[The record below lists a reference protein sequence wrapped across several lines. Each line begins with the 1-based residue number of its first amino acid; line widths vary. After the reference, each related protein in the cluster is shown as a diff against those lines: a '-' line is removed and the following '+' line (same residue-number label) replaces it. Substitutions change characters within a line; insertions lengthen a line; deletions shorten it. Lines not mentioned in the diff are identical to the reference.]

1 MKRILLY
8 STLALGTGL
17 FSCSQ
22 EDLMEQGSAPQ
33 AGRPVTISVQLP
45 SEVGSDAVSRA
56 LPAIP
61 DGHQLRC
68 ILYVSGNGET
78 PVRQET
84 VLADAGGT
92 ISFTFTPATDTYTCS
107 FWADFVSGTD
117 TNADGRYDDLYYD
130 TQRIPD
136 VTYSSTLADGH
147 SFYNN
152 DACDAFTGHFTAAEV
167 TGGTVVLKRPFA
179 KVNFIAKE
187 DITSVSSVSVSSY
200 SVYNG
205 VDIMTGAIN
214 TDSKFELSCTSA
226 SVADATNKVL
236 FFNYLFADGTSTK
249 LPASISFK
257 LGETDGTI
265 STKELVLNAN
275 TLYNLEFS
283 TQSGAM
289 VTSPKV
295 GDYFFTDGTWA
306 SSLEENKNVA
316 GVVFAVK
323 GDGTGSAIEND
334 VIDYYSDA
342 NGATDVLAWVVA
354 AKDAGSG
361 KGFYTG
367 SAANLPSGL
376 GTDGANDIKG
386 YANTGLW
393 YTPSNTEYEAVATA
407 KAYDVTITGETPNSG
422 WYLPA
427 AGQLMALVNVYAEN
441 NNNDQGNALAVKNS
455 LQLIES
461 EQTDGTALMGSGYY
475 WTSSGSMSNGSVAA
489 YRVGFH
495 ETKNYGKNGAN
506 TSLTSG
512 SYVRPVLTIFKSA
525 N

>member
-1 MKRILLY
+1 MKKILLY
-8 STLALGTGL
+8 STLALGVGL
-17 FSCSQ
+17 CSCSQ
-22 EDLMEQGSAPQ
+22 EDLGESPAQ
-33 AGRPVTISVQLP
+33 AVGQPVTVSVQLP
-45 SEVGSDAVSRA
+45 GEVGNDGLSRA
-56 LPAIP
+56 VPSIPA
-61 DGHQLRC
+61 GHKLRC
-68 ILYVSGNGET
+68 ILFVSDSDDST
-78 PVRQET
+78 ADIRQE
-84 VLADAGGT
+84 VIAENANDNIA
-92 ISFTFTPATDTYTCS
+92 FTFIPPADTYTCS
-107 FWADFVSGTD
+107 FWADFVKAD
-117 TNADGRYDDLYYD
+117 ADGDGTYDDLYYN
-130 TQRIPD
+130 TQNLPN
-136 VTYSSTLADGH
+136 VTFAESATL
-147 SFYNN
+147 FNN
-152 DACDAFTGHFTAAEV
+152 EACDAFTGHFDQTAITNGSV
-167 TGGTVVLKRPFA
+167 TLSRPLA
-179 KVNFIAKE
+179 KVNFVVKE
-187 DITSVSSVSVSSY
+187 EISGNVSVTSGY
-200 SVYNG
+200 IVNNG
-205 VDIMTGAIN
+205 MNIFTGAVN
-214 TDSKFELSCTSA
+214 TTTATLSCSG
-226 SVADATNKVL
+226 VEIEDANEKIL
-236 FFNYLFADGTSTK
+236 FYNYLFADGATTK

-306 SSLEENKNVA
+306 SSLDESKNVA

-334 VIDYYSDA
+334 VIGNYSDA

-361 KGFYTG
+361 KRFYTG
-367 SAANLPSGL
+367 SAAKLPSGL

-441 NNNDQGNALAVKNS
+441 NSNDQGNALAVK

-495 ETKNYGKNGAN
+495 ETENYGKNGAN

>member
-1 MKRILLY
+1 MKKILLY
-8 STLALGTGL
+8 STLALGVGL
-17 FSCSQ
+17 CSCSQ
-22 EDLMEQGSAPQ
+22 EDLGESPAQ
-33 AGRPVTISVQLP
+33 AVGQPVTVSVQLP
-45 SEVGSDAVSRA
+45 GEVGSDAVSRA
-56 LPAIP
+56 LPATP

-84 VLADAGGT
+84 LLADAGGT

-179 KVNFIAKE
+179 KVNFKEKTSEVSGNIAVTGYAVNNGMN
-187 DITSVSSVSVSSY
+187 ITDGTVSETRANLPDY
-200 SVYNG
+200 SGAVAGDG
-205 VDIMTGAIN
+205 VW
-214 TDSKFELSCTSA
+214 FC
-226 SVADATNKVL
+226 
-236 FFNYLFADGTSTK
+236 NYLFADGTSTG
-249 LPASISFK
+249 LPESISMTV
-257 LGETDGTI
+257 GDGGATSISTDGR
-265 STKELVLNAN
+265 LLNAN
-275 TLYNLEFS
+275 TQYNLSFEANVGEVVPAP
-283 TQSGAM
+283 Q
-289 VTSPKV
+289 V

-306 SSLEENKNVA
+306 SSLDENKNVA

-334 VIDYYSDA
+334 VIGNYSDA

-361 KGFYTG
+361 KKFYTG
-367 SAANLPSGL
+367 SATNLPSGL

-393 YTPSNTEYEAVATA
+393 YTQSNTEYEYEAVATA
-407 KAYDVTITGETPNSG
+407 KAYDVTITGETLNSD

-441 NNNDQGNALAVKNS
+441 NINDQGNALAVKKS

-475 WTSSGSMSNGSVAA
+475 WTSSGSMSNESVAA

>member
-1 MKRILLY
+1 MKKILLY
-8 STLALGTGL
+8 STLALGVGL
-17 FSCSQ
+17 CSCSQ
-22 EDLMEQGSAPQ
+22 EDLGESPAQ
-33 AGRPVTISVQLP
+33 AVGQPVTISVQLP

-78 PVRQET
+78 PVRQEK

-92 ISFTFTPATDTYTCS
+92 ISFTFTPVTENYTCS
-107 FWADFVSGTD
+107 FWADFIKAAATADNDGT
-117 TNADGRYDDLYYD
+117 YDDLYYN
-130 TQRIPD
+130 TKSLPN
-136 VTYSSTLADGH
+136 VTFAENAPL
-147 SFYNN
+147 FFNN
-152 DACDAFTGHFTAAEV
+152 EACDAFTGHFDQTAITNGPV
-167 TGGTVVLKRPFA
+167 TLSRPLA
-179 KVNFIAKE
+179 KVNFVVKE
-187 DITSVSSVSVSSY
+187 EVSGKVSVTSGY
-200 SVYNG
+200 IVNNG
-205 VDIMTGAIN
+205 MNIFTGAVN
-214 TDSKFELSCTSA
+214 TTTATLSCSD
-226 SVADATNKVL
+226 VEIEDANEKIL
-236 FFNYLFADGTSTK
+236 FYNYLFADGATTK

-306 SSLEENKNVA
+306 SSLDENKNVA

-334 VIDYYSDA
+334 VIGNYSDA

-361 KGFYTG
+361 KKFYTG
-367 SAANLPSGL
+367 RATNLPSGL
-376 GTDGANDIKG
+376 GTDGANDITG

-393 YTPSNTEYEAVATA
+393 YAQSNTEYEAVATA
-407 KAYDVTITGETPNSG
+407 KAYDVIITGETPNSN

-441 NNNDQGNALAVKNS
+441 NSNDQGNALAVKKS

-475 WTSSGSMSNGSVAA
+475 WTSSGSMSNESVAA

-495 ETKNYGKNGAN
+495 ETEYYGKNGIN
-506 TSLTSG
+506 TNLTSG

>member
-1 MKRILLY
+1 MKKILLY
-8 STLALGTGL
+8 STLALGVGL
-17 FSCSQ
+17 CSCSQ
-22 EDLMEQGSAPQ
+22 EDLGESPAQ
-33 AGRPVTISVQLP
+33 AVGQPVTVSVQLP
-45 SEVGSDAVSRA
+45 GEVGNDGLSRA
-56 LPAIP
+56 VPSNPA
-61 DGHQLRC
+61 DHKLRC

-167 TGGTVVLKRPFA
+167 RRGTVVLKRPFA
-179 KVNFIAKE
+179 KVNFKEKTSEVSGNIAVTGYAVNNGMN
-187 DITSVSSVSVSSY
+187 ITDGTVSETRANLPDY
-200 SVYNG
+200 SGAVAGDG
-205 VDIMTGAIN
+205 VW
-214 TDSKFELSCTSA
+214 FC
-226 SVADATNKVL
+226 
-236 FFNYLFADGTSTK
+236 NYLFADGKSTR
-249 LPASISFK
+249 LPESISMTV
-257 LGETDGTI
+257 GDGGATSISTDGR
-265 STKELVLNAN
+265 LLNAN
-275 TLYNLEFS
+275 TQYNLSFEANVGEVVPAP
-283 TQSGAM
+283 Q
-289 VTSPKV
+289 V

-306 SSLEENKNVA
+306 SSLVENKNVA

-334 VIDYYSDA
+334 VIGNYSDA

-361 KGFYTG
+361 KKFYTG

-376 GTDGANDIKG
+376 GTDGANDIEG

-455 LQLIES
+455 LQRIES

-495 ETKNYGKNGAN
+495 ETEYYGKNGAN
-506 TSLTSG
+506 KSLASG

>member
-1 MKRILLY
+1 MKKILLY
-8 STLALGTGL
+8 STLALGVGL
-17 FSCSQ
+17 CSCSQ
-22 EDLMEQGSAPQ
+22 EDLGESPAQ
-33 AGRPVTISVQLP
+33 AVGQPVTVSVQLP
-45 SEVGSDAVSRA
+45 DEVGNDGLSRA
-56 LPAIP
+56 VPSIP
-61 DGHQLRC
+61 ENHKLRC
-68 ILYVSGNGET
+68 ILFVSDSDDST
-78 PVRQET
+78 ADIRQE
-84 VLADAGGT
+84 VIAEKANGN
-92 ISFTFTPATDTYTCS
+92 IAFTFIPPADTYTCS

-167 TGGTVVLKRPFA
+167 KGGTVVLKRPFA

-236 FFNYLFADGTSTK
+236 FFNYLFANGATTK

-306 SSLEENKNVA
+306 SSLNENKNVA

-323 GDGTGSAIEND
+323 GDGSSRPD
-334 VIDYYSDA
+334 
-342 NGATDVLAWVVA
+342 
-354 AKDAGSG
+354 
-361 KGFYTG
+361 
-367 SAANLPSGL
+367 NL
-376 GTDGANDIKG
+376 
-386 YANTGLW
+386 
-393 YTPSNTEYEAVATA
+393 
-407 KAYDVTITGETPNSG
+407 
-422 WYLPA
+422 
-427 AGQLMALVNVYAEN
+427 
-441 NNNDQGNALAVKNS
+441 
-455 LQLIES
+455 
-461 EQTDGTALMGSGYY
+461 
-475 WTSSGSMSNGSVAA
+475 
-489 YRVGFH
+489 
-495 ETKNYGKNGAN
+495 
-506 TSLTSG
+506 
-512 SYVRPVLTIFKSA
+512 
-525 N
+525 

>member
-1 MKRILLY
+1 MKKILLY

-22 EDLMEQGSAPQ
+22 EDLGESPAQ
-33 AGRPVTISVQLP
+33 AVGQPVTVSVQLP
-45 SEVGSDAVSRA
+45 GEVGNDGLSRA
-56 LPAIP
+56 VPSIPA
-61 DGHQLRC
+61 GHKLRC
-68 ILYVSGNGET
+68 ILFVSDNVEGT
-78 PVRQET
+78 ADIRQE
-84 VLADAGGT
+84 VIAENANDNIA
-92 ISFTFTPATDTYTCS
+92 FTFIPPADTYTCS
-107 FWADFVSGTD
+107 FWADFVKAD
-117 TNADGRYDDLYYD
+117 ADGDGTYDDLYYN
-130 TQRIPD
+130 TQNLPN
-136 VTYSSTLADGH
+136 VTFAESATL
-147 SFYNN
+147 FNN
-152 DACDAFTGHFTAAEV
+152 EACDAFTGHFDQTAITNGSV
-167 TGGTVVLKRPFA
+167 TLSRPLA
-179 KVNFIAKE
+179 KVNFVVKE
-187 DITSVSSVSVSSY
+187 EISGNVSVTSGY
-200 SVYNG
+200 IVNNG
-205 VDIMTGAIN
+205 MNIFTGAVN
-214 TDSKFELSCTSA
+214 RTTATLSCSD
-226 SVADATNKVL
+226 VEIEDANEKIL
-236 FFNYLFADGTSTK
+236 FYNYLFADGANTK

-306 SSLEENKNVA
+306 SSLDENKNVA

-334 VIDYYSDA
+334 VIDNYSDA

-361 KGFYTG
+361 KRFYTG
-367 SAANLPSGL
+367 SAATLPSGL

-386 YANTGLW
+386 YANTELW
-393 YTPSNTEYEAVATA
+393 YTQSNTEYEAVATA
-407 KAYDVTITGETPNSG
+407 KAYDVTITGETPNSD

-441 NNNDQGNALAVKNS
+441 NNNDQGNALAVK

-475 WTSSGSMSNGSVAA
+475 WTSSGSMSNESVAA

-495 ETKNYGKNGAN
+495 ETENYGKNGAN

>member
-130 TQRIPD
+130 TQCIPD

-167 TGGTVVLKRPFA
+167 KGGTVVLKRPFA
-179 KVNFIAKE
+179 KVNFKEKTSEVSGNIAVTGYAVNNGMN
-187 DITSVSSVSVSSY
+187 ITDGTVSETRANLPDY
-200 SVYNG
+200 SGAVAGDG
-205 VDIMTGAIN
+205 VW
-214 TDSKFELSCTSA
+214 FC
-226 SVADATNKVL
+226 
-236 FFNYLFADGTSTK
+236 NYLFADGTSTR
-249 LPASISFK
+249 LPESISM
-257 LGETDGTI
+257 T
-265 STKELVLNAN
+265 
-275 TLYNLEFS
+275 
-283 TQSGAM
+283 
-289 VTSPKV
+289 V
-295 GDYFFTDGTWA
+295 GDG
-306 SSLEENKNVA
+306 
-316 GVVFAVK
+316 
-323 GDGTGSAIEND
+323 
-334 VIDYYSDA
+334 
-342 NGATDVLAWVVA
+342 
-354 AKDAGSG
+354 
-361 KGFYTG
+361 
-367 SAANLPSGL
+367 
-376 GTDGANDIKG
+376 GANFHF
-386 YANTGLW
+386 YRWAASECQ
-393 YTPSNTEYEAVATA
+393 YT
-407 KAYDVTITGETPNSG
+407 I
-422 WYLPA
+422 
-427 AGQLMALVNVYAEN
+427 
-441 NNNDQGNALAVKNS
+441 
-455 LQLIES
+455 
-461 EQTDGTALMGSGYY
+461 
-475 WTSSGSMSNGSVAA
+475 
-489 YRVGFH
+489 
-495 ETKNYGKNGAN
+495 
-506 TSLTSG
+506 
-512 SYVRPVLTIFKSA
+512 
-525 N
+525 

>member
-68 ILYVSGNGET
+68 ILFVSDNVEGT
-78 PVRQET
+78 ADIRQEVVATT
-84 VLADAGGT
+84 VDDNIA
-92 ISFTFTPATDTYTCS
+92 FTFTPPADTYTCS
-107 FWADFVSGTD
+107 FWADFIEATATADNDGT
-117 TNADGRYDDLYYD
+117 YDDLYYN
-130 TQRIPD
+130 TKSLPN
-136 VTYSSTLADGH
+136 VTFAENAPL
-147 SFYNN
+147 FFNN
-152 DACDAFTGHFTAAEV
+152 EACDAFTGHFDQTAITNGPV
-167 TGGTVVLKRPFA
+167 TLSRPLA
-179 KVNFIAKE
+179 KVNFVVKE
-187 DITSVSSVSVSSY
+187 EVSGNVSVTSGY
-200 SVYNG
+200 IVNNG
-205 VDIMTGAIN
+205 MNIFTGAVN
-214 TDSKFELSCTSA
+214 TTTATLSCSG
-226 SVADATNKVL
+226 VEIEDANEKIL
-236 FFNYLFADGTSTK
+236 FYNYLFADGANTK

-367 SAANLPSGL
+367 RAAKLPSGL

-441 NNNDQGNALAVKNS
+441 NSNGQGKALAVKNS
-455 LQLIES
+455 LQQLIES

-475 WTSSGSMSNGSVAA
+475 WTSSGSMSNESVAA

-495 ETKNYGKNGAN
+495 ETENYGRNGAN
-506 TSLTSG
+506 TSLASG

>member
-1 MKRILLY
+1 MKKILLY
-8 STLALGTGL
+8 STLALGVGL
-17 FSCSQ
+17 CSCSQ
-22 EDLMEQGSAPQ
+22 EDLGESPAQ
-33 AGRPVTISVQLP
+33 AVGQPVTVSVQLP
-45 SEVGSDAVSRA
+45 GEVGNDGLSRA
-56 LPAIP
+56 VPSIPA
-61 DGHQLRC
+61 GHKLRC
-68 ILYVSGNGET
+68 ILFVSDNVEGT
-78 PVRQET
+78 ADIRQEVVATT
-84 VLADAGGT
+84 VDDNIA
-92 ISFTFTPATDTYTCS
+92 FTFTPPADTYTCS
-107 FWADFVSGTD
+107 FWADFVKAD
-117 TNADGRYDDLYYD
+117 ADADGDGTYDDLYYN
-130 TQRIPD
+130 TQNLPN
-136 VTYSSTLADGH
+136 VTFAESATL
-147 SFYNN
+147 FNN
-152 DACDAFTGHFTAAEV
+152 ETCDAFTGHFDQTAITNGSV
-167 TGGTVVLKRPFA
+167 TLSRPLA
-179 KVNFIAKE
+179 KVNFVVKE
-187 DITSVSSVSVSSY
+187 EISGNVSVTSGY
-200 SVYNG
+200 IVNNG
-205 VDIMTGAIN
+205 MNIFTGAVN
-214 TDSKFELSCTSA
+214 TTTATLSCSG
-226 SVADATNKVL
+226 VEIEDANEKIL
-236 FFNYLFADGTSTK
+236 FYNYLFANGATTK

-306 SSLEENKNVA
+306 SSLVENKNVA

-334 VIDYYSDA
+334 VIGNYSDA

-361 KGFYTG
+361 KKFYTG

-376 GTDGANDIKG
+376 GTDGANDIEG

-441 NNNDQGNALAVKNS
+441 NSNDQGNALAVKNS
-455 LQLIES
+455 LQRIES

-495 ETKNYGKNGAN
+495 ETENYGKNGAN

>member
-1 MKRILLY
+1 M
-8 STLALGTGL
+8 
-17 FSCSQ
+17 
-22 EDLMEQGSAPQ
+22 
-33 AGRPVTISVQLP
+33 
-45 SEVGSDAVSRA
+45 
-56 LPAIP
+56 
-61 DGHQLRC
+61 
-68 ILYVSGNGET
+68 
-78 PVRQET
+78 
-84 VLADAGGT
+84 
-92 ISFTFTPATDTYTCS
+92 
-107 FWADFVSGTD
+107 
-117 TNADGRYDDLYYD
+117 
-130 TQRIPD
+130 
-136 VTYSSTLADGH
+136 
-147 SFYNN
+147 
-152 DACDAFTGHFTAAEV
+152 
-167 TGGTVVLKRPFA
+167 
-179 KVNFIAKE
+179 
-187 DITSVSSVSVSSY
+187 
-200 SVYNG
+200 
-205 VDIMTGAIN
+205 
-214 TDSKFELSCTSA
+214 
-226 SVADATNKVL
+226 
-236 FFNYLFADGTSTK
+236 
-249 LPASISFK
+249 
-257 LGETDGTI
+257 
-265 STKELVLNAN
+265 NAN

-306 SSLEENKNVA
+306 SSLDESKNVA

-334 VIDYYSDA
+334 VIGNYSDA

-361 KGFYTG
+361 KKFYTG
-367 SAANLPSGL
+367 ESAASLPSGL

-386 YANTGLW
+386 YANTRLW

-407 KAYDVTITGETPNSG
+407 KAYDVIITGETPNSN

-441 NNNDQGNALAVKNS
+441 NSNDQGNALAVKKS

-475 WTSSGSMSNGSVAA
+475 WTSSGSMSNGPVAA

-495 ETKNYGKNGAN
+495 ETEYYGKNGIN
-506 TSLTSG
+506 TNLTSG

>member
-1 MKRILLY
+1 MKKILLY
-8 STLALGTGL
+8 STLALGVGL
-17 FSCSQ
+17 CSCSQ
-22 EDLMEQGSAPQ
+22 EDLGESPAQ
-33 AGRPVTISVQLP
+33 AVGQPVTVSVQLP
-45 SEVGSDAVSRA
+45 GEVGNDGLSRA
-56 LPAIP
+56 VPSIPA
-61 DGHQLRC
+61 GHKLRC
-68 ILYVSGNGET
+68 VLFVSDNVEGT
-78 PVRQET
+78 ADIRQEVVATT
-84 VLADAGGT
+84 VDDNIA
-92 ISFTFTPATDTYTCS
+92 FTFTPPADTYTCS
-107 FWADFVSGTD
+107 FWADFVKAD
-117 TNADGRYDDLYYD
+117 ADGDGTYDDLYYN
-130 TQRIPD
+130 TQNLPN
-136 VTYSSTLADGH
+136 VTFAESATL
-147 SFYNN
+147 FNN
-152 DACDAFTGHFTAAEV
+152 EACDAFTGHFDQTAITNGPV
-167 TGGTVVLKRPFA
+167 TLSRPLA
-179 KVNFIAKE
+179 KVNFVVKE
-187 DITSVSSVSVSSY
+187 EVSGNVNVSVTSGY
-200 SVYNG
+200 IVNNG
-205 VDIMTGAIN
+205 MNIFTGAVN
-214 TDSKFELSCTSA
+214 TTTATLSCSG
-226 SVADATNKVL
+226 VEIEDANEKIL
-236 FFNYLFADGTSTK
+236 FYNYLFADGANTK

-306 SSLEENKNVA
+306 SSLVENKNVA

-334 VIDYYSDA
+334 VIGNYSDA

-361 KGFYTG
+361 KKFYTG

-393 YTPSNTEYEAVATA
+393 YTQSNTEYEAVATA
-407 KAYDVTITGETPNSG
+407 KAYDVTITGETLNSG

-441 NNNDQGNALAVKNS
+441 NSNGQGISLAVKNS
-455 LQLIES
+455 LQRIES

-475 WTSSGSMSNGSVAA
+475 WTSSGSMSNKSVAA

-495 ETKNYGKNGAN
+495 ETENYGKNGAN

>member
-1 MKRILLY
+1 MKKILLY
-8 STLALGTGL
+8 STLALGVGL
-17 FSCSQ
+17 CSCSQ
-22 EDLMEQGSAPQ
+22 EDLGESPAQ
-33 AGRPVTISVQLP
+33 AVGQPVTVSVQLP

-68 ILYVSGNGET
+68 ILYVSGDGDE
-78 PVRQET
+78 PIRQET
-84 VLADAGGT
+84 VVDANGT
-92 ISFTFTPATDTYTCS
+92 ISFTFTPVTENYTCS
-107 FWADFVSGTD
+107 FWADFVSDTD

-167 TGGTVVLKRPFA
+167 KGGTVVLKRPFA

-236 FFNYLFADGTSTK
+236 FFNYLFADGETTK

-306 SSLEENKNVA
+306 SSLEKNKNVA

-323 GDGTGSAIEND
+323 GDGSSRPD
-334 VIDYYSDA
+334 
-342 NGATDVLAWVVA
+342 
-354 AKDAGSG
+354 
-361 KGFYTG
+361 
-367 SAANLPSGL
+367 NL
-376 GTDGANDIKG
+376 
-386 YANTGLW
+386 
-393 YTPSNTEYEAVATA
+393 
-407 KAYDVTITGETPNSG
+407 
-422 WYLPA
+422 
-427 AGQLMALVNVYAEN
+427 
-441 NNNDQGNALAVKNS
+441 
-455 LQLIES
+455 
-461 EQTDGTALMGSGYY
+461 
-475 WTSSGSMSNGSVAA
+475 
-489 YRVGFH
+489 
-495 ETKNYGKNGAN
+495 
-506 TSLTSG
+506 
-512 SYVRPVLTIFKSA
+512 
-525 N
+525 

>member
-1 MKRILLY
+1 MKKILLY
-8 STLALGTGL
+8 STLALGVGL
-17 FSCSQ
+17 CSCSQ
-22 EDLMEQGSAPQ
+22 EDLGESPAQ
-33 AGRPVTISVQLP
+33 AVGQPVTVSVQLP
-45 SEVGSDAVSRA
+45 DEVGNDGLSRA
-56 LPAIP
+56 VPSIP
-61 DGHQLRC
+61 ENHKLRC
-68 ILYVSGNGET
+68 ILFVSDSDDST
-78 PVRQET
+78 ADIRQE
-84 VLADAGGT
+84 VIAEKANDNIA
-92 ISFTFTPATDTYTCS
+92 FTFIPPADTYTCS
-107 FWADFVSGTD
+107 FWADFVKADADNGT
-117 TNADGRYDDLYYD
+117 YDDLYYN
-130 TQRIPD
+130 TQNLPN
-136 VTYSSTLADGH
+136 VTFAENAPL
-147 SFYNN
+147 FNN
-152 DACDAFTGHFTAAEV
+152 EACDAFTGHFDQTAITNGSV
-167 TGGTVVLKRPFA
+167 TLSRPLA
-179 KVNFIAKE
+179 KVNFVVKE
-187 DITSVSSVSVSSY
+187 EISGNVSVTSGY
-200 SVYNG
+200 IVNNG
-205 VDIMTGAIN
+205 MNIFTGEVN
-214 TDSKFELSCTSA
+214 TTTATLSCSD
-226 SVADATNKVL
+226 VAIEDANEKIL
-236 FFNYLFADGTSTK
+236 FYNYLFADGETTK

-306 SSLEENKNVA
+306 SSLDENKNVA

-334 VIDYYSDA
+334 VIGNYSDA

-361 KGFYTG
+361 KSFYTG
-367 SAANLPSGL
+367 ESAANLPRGL

-441 NNNDQGNALAVKNS
+441 NSNGQGKALAVKKS

-495 ETKNYGKNGAN
+495 ETEYYGKNGAN
-506 TSLTSG
+506 TSLDSG

>member
-68 ILYVSGNGET
+68 ILYVSGDGDE
-78 PVRQET
+78 PIRQET
-84 VLADAGGT
+84 VVTDANGT
-92 ISFTFTPATDTYTCS
+92 ISFTFTPVTENYTCS

-117 TNADGRYDDLYYD
+117 TNADGRYDDLYYN
-130 TQRIPD
+130 TENLPN
-136 VTYSSTLADGH
+136 VTYSPTLAEGY
-147 SFYNN
+147 SFFN
-152 DACDAFTGHFTAAEV
+152 DNACDAFTGHFTANDL
-167 TGGTVVLKRPFA
+167 TNGTVTLKRPFA

-249 LPASISFK
+249 LPANISMTLDNGVITSISTQ
-257 LGETDGTI
+257 EM
-265 STKELVLNAN
+265 VLAAN
-275 TLYNLEFS
+275 TLYNLS
-283 TQSGAM
+283 TS
-289 VTSPKV
+289 VISDEVDTDPKV
-295 GDYFFTDGTWA
+295 GDYFYTDGTW
-306 SSLEENKNVA
+306 STELESNKTVA

-323 GDGTGSAIEND
+323 GDGTESAIDRD
-334 VIDYYSDA
+334 VTGNYPDVE
-342 NGATDVLAWVVA
+342 GATDVLAWVLA
-354 AKDAGSG
+354 AKDAS
-361 KGFYTG
+361 T
-367 SAANLPSGL
+367 AANVKFYSGSDFSLPEGI
-376 GTDGANDIKG
+376 GTGDDDIKG
-386 YANTGLW
+386 YKNTALW
-393 YTPSNTEYEAVATA
+393 LALSGTDYSAVSVA
-407 KAYDVTITGETPNSG
+407 KSYVTLSTGEDVLTSG
-422 WYLPA
+422 WYLPSL
-427 AGQLMALVNVYAEN
+427 GQMRALSTVYAET
-441 NNNDQGNALAVKNS
+441 NAGVTTSLAVKKS
-455 LQLIES
+455 LES
-461 EQTDGTALMGSGYY
+461 LVEVTMAGNY
-475 WTSSGSMSNGSVAA
+475 WTSTGGMNDGVSGA
-489 YRVGFH
+489 YRVA
-495 ETKNYGKNGAN
+495 YSDGAY
-506 TSLTSG
+506 SG
-512 SYVRPVLTIFKSA
+512 CALRTGDNLQTGSCVRSVLTIFSKQQ
-525 N
+525 